1 MTITL
6 SFSNLRPEAQNVRKQ
21 QHSGMNHN
29 LIKRIM
35 NLALFAIAIWSTLA
49 GASNADGRS
58 SNVPLVYC
66 TDLFHPHDDP
76 DDHFDLATLYSIP
89 EFDLRGIVLDQG
101 EKQLQRPGCIPVS
114 QLNALSGR
122 NISTAIGLK
131 SKLNS
136 PSDKALDQEK
146 QFQGGVELIL
156 GQLRQAT
163 TRVDVITV
171 GSVRDLTAAYNREPA
186 LFKQKAG
193 RIMIFIGE
201 ASRRDYREYNVEV
214 DTNAFIGLMRSDLNI
229 YWVPCFDGGLWK
241 NEGHASYW
249 QAGHAELLAQAPP
262 GLVQYFIY
270 ALEKETADPIQ
281 FLQQPVDGRRREKLF
296 KQARNLWCTVIF
308 RGLVTGA
315 AVEGKYFTFEPVE
328 VSVGDDATIQYTTGK
343 ESRRIMRFC
352 VKDRAQFASSMTK
365 ETAECLAHFPLKG
378 PLEKT
383 PAQH

>member
-1 MTITL
+1 M
-6 SFSNLRPEAQNVRKQ
+6 QNVRKQ

-35 NLALFAIAIWSTLA
+35 NPALFAMAIWIMFG
-49 GASNADGRS
+49 GASNADGES
-58 SNVPLVYC
+58 SKVPLVYC
-66 TDLFHPHDDP
+66 TDLLHPHDDP

-101 EKQLQRPGCIPVS
+101 EKQLQRPGSIPVS

-122 NISTAIGLK
+122 NIFAAIGLK

-136 PSDKALDQEK
+136 PSDKALDQER

-186 LFKQKAG
+186 LFKKKAG
-193 RIMIFIGE
+193 RMMVFIGE
-201 ASRRDYREYNVEV
+201 ASSREYREYNVEV
-214 DTNAFIGLMRSDLNI
+214 DTNAFIGLMRSDLNT

-249 QAGHAELLAQAPP
+249 QAGQAELLARAPP

-281 FLQQPVDGRRREKLF
+281 FLWQPVDGRRRERVF

-328 VSVGDDATIQYTTGK
+328 VSVGDDATIQCGTGK
-343 ESRRIMRFC
+343 DSRCIRRFC
-352 VKDRAQFASSMTK
+352 VKDRARFASGMTK
-365 ETAECLAHFPLKG
+365 DTAECLAHFPLKG
-378 PLEKT
+378 WLEKT
-383 PAQH
+383 PPQH